1 MNNHKK
7 SDALKIQ
14 LTRTIN
20 FISSKDT
27 DELCVM
33 HSKSDN
39 IEIMVDDKEDEVI
52 KKLFKSCLYRYQIVL
67 KTSIK
72 GSDFIFDLVDFFFH
86 YKFQKINLNGSRSY
100 IDSPDRIKAKKAT
113 KNPINDD
120 VKCFQYAAVAAYLM
134 QLWQHI

>member
-72 GSDFIFDLVDFFFH
+72 GSDFIFDLVDFLLQISEN
-86 YKFQKINLNGSRSY
+86 KSE
-100 IDSPDRIKAKKAT
+100 
-113 KNPINDD
+113 
-120 VKCFQYAAVAAYLM
+120 
-134 QLWQHI
+134 WQQIIYRFS